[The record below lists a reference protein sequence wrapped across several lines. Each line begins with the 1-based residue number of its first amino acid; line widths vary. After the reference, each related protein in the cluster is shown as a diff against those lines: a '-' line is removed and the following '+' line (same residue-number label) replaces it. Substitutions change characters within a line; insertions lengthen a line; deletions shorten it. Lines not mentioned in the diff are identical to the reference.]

1 MCDSSDA
8 QNLRLTASGARQESL
23 LCRNNVDVIRGLVS
37 GRLGTLRGAGILAA
51 FVASTAVAL
60 GATSDHLDHPLVT
73 GVYKAWLAAVP
84 ILIGALWYRRRPS
97 SALGGWLIVLGVAW
111 WGNAL
116 QSSDVPLVYA
126 IGVMADGPVLIV
138 TFLVCLAFPTGRL
151 QTTIDRTLVW
161 LTVIALTVCYFPRL
175 LFEPQV
181 QGGGALSGCV
191 PDCPPNPLFITAEPG
206 VVEVIDDIRTYLALA
221 IAATIFVLFIVRLV
235 RASPPRRRTRLAVAV
250 SSLLFLPIF
259 VIFHTARAILE
270 VDPATLEDLGWV
282 LVAARV
288 IFPLGFL
295 AALLQADL
303 FAGRAYRQLLAQL
316 SFRPTPERWRDAV
329 ADAIGD
335 PSLRLAYWEPS
346 TRRYREPDGT
356 ILHEPVAEHGRAWVP
371 IDRAGEH
378 VAAMSTDAV
387 VPEDPELVDAA
398 GQATLVAV
406 EHGHLEEELQTSM
419 SRLVEA
425 GDAERRR
432 IQRDLHDS
440 AQQRLVALRVHLG
453 LAAESLGDRPETA
466 VVQRLGTEVDAALD
480 ELRNVAHGLYP
491 PVLARRGVP
500 DALRA
505 VARGGPLPVRIA
517 DDGFGRQSAAVENA
531 VYFCCLEALQNTA
544 KHAGENATVD
554 IRLAARDGEVHFSV
568 VDDGA
573 GFDRAEVV
581 EGAGLSNIT
590 DRVAAAGGTLHID
603 SALGRGSRIQAR
615 LPT

>member
-1 MCDSSDA
+1 MCDFGYA
-8 QNLRLTASGARQESL
+8 QNLRLTANRRFAGIAACS
-23 LCRNNVDVIRGLVS
+23 NTVHVIRGLVS

-51 FVASTAVAL
+51 FVASTAIIL

-84 ILIGALWYRRRPS
+84 ILIGALWYCRRPS
-97 SALGGWLIVLGVAW
+97 SALGGWLIALGVAS
-111 WGNAL
+111 WGIAL

-126 IGVMADGPVLIV
+126 IGVMADGPLLIV

-151 QTTIDRTLVW
+151 QTTVDRTLIW
-161 LTVIALTVCYFPRL
+161 LTVIALTVFYFPRL
-175 LFEPQV
+175 LLMPQV
-181 QGGGALSGCV
+181 QGGGPLSQCV
-191 PDCPPNPLFITAEPG
+191 PDCPANPLFITAEPG
-206 VVEVIDDIRTYLALA
+206 AVEVIDDIRTYLGLA

-235 RASPPRRRTRLAVAV
+235 RASPPRRRTRLAVAA

-259 VIFHTARAILE
+259 VTFHTARAILE

-303 FAGRAYRQLLAQL
+303 FAGHAYRRLLAQL
-316 SFRPTPERWRDAV
+316 SFRPTPEQWRDAV
-329 ADAIGD
+329 ADALGD

-356 ILHEPVAEHGRAWVP
+356 ILDEPVVEHGRAWVP
-371 IDRAGEH
+371 IDRDGEH

-398 GQATLVAV
+398 GHATLVAV

-466 VVQRLGTEVDAALD
+466 LVQRLGNEVDAALD
-480 ELRNVAHGLYP
+480 DLRNVAHGLYP

-517 DDGFGRQSAAVENA
+517 DDGFGRQSAAVENM
-531 VYFCCLEALQNTA
+531 VYFCCLEALQNAA

-554 IRLAARDGEVHFSV
+554 IRLASRDGEAHFSV

-573 GFDRAEVV
+573 GFDPANVV
-581 EGAGLSNIT
+581 EGAGLRNIA
-590 DRVAAAGGTLHID
+590 DRVAAAGGTLRID
-603 SALGRGSRIQAR
+603 TAPGRGSRVEAR
-615 LPT
+615 LPV